1 MGDSKVRLIEDLE
14 LLNVAL
20 TGTPVNQGAVMT
32 GHNMKAIMLKAI
44 ADTKEEKVLVTKKL
58 LTKLMEEKSME
69 ETEKEVTAPVEAE
82 TPVEAPVE
90 PVVKDEA
97 VEATPEPAAEPEA
110 VAEVVEETVEEKALA
125 KVVEELKAKVEAQA
139 SELKTLKESPVFKST
154 VSEQPV
160 VEAKSVDML
169 SLIR

>member
-1 MGDSKVRLIEDLE
+1 
-14 LLNVAL
+14 
-20 TGTPVNQGAVMT
+20 
-32 GHNMKAIMLKAI
+32 
-44 ADTKEEKVLVTKKL
+44 
-58 LTKLMEEKSME
+58 ME